1 MEPPATPQLAR
12 KPEETG
18 AASRPDRKPVLLIV
32 DDDEGVRAALTVIF
46 EQEFEVTSVST
57 GHAALEYVPGRTVDV
72 VTLDLDLPEL
82 PGIEVLE
89 QLKQHDP
96 LMEVVI
102 LTGQATLE
110 TARKAIQLGAF
121 AYLTKPFETAECR
134 RVMRAAGER
143 RQKMLGWRA
152 LELELQRRQVDQ
164 QIDRA
169 KSEIYATVIHDLNSP
184 LTTAVGLLEM
194 LRLDL
199 ASRAMAPTEIAASLN
214 DSCLQ
219 LKFCMGII
227 KRYLGFM
234 RQVPGETAVA
244 DVSEVLADLRNLVR
258 VNPAARHNQLLIH
271 VPDERLAVALNGVD
285 LLQVLLN
292 LTINALQASAQ
303 KHHVEV
309 YCRHWPAGTA
319 TSSLRSGPE
328 DVSFFAERVSCGRSM
343 ASITVQDD
351 GSGIPSAELPH
362 VFRSYHT
369 TKSPGQGTGLGLTVI
384 HRIVDEGGGALHVH
398 SVVGEG
404 TAFTVFFPLADH
416 AVEPV

>member
-1 MEPPATPQLAR
+1 MEPSTSPQTAGLVA
-12 KPEETG
+12 G
-18 AASRPDRKPVLLIV
+18 AGTASDPVRKPVLLII
-32 DDDEGVRAALTVIF
+32 DDDEGVRAALSVIF
-46 EQEFEVTSVST
+46 EQEFEVGATSS
-57 GHAALEYVPGRTVDV
+57 GREALAFVGSRTADV

-82 PGIEVLE
+82 TGIEVLE
-89 QLKQHDP
+89 RLKQHDP

-110 TARKAIQLGAF
+110 TARQAIQLGAF
-121 AYLTKPFETAECR
+121 AYLTKPFETQECR
-134 RVMRAAGER
+134 RVMRAALER
-143 RQKMLGWRA
+143 RHKMLGWRA

-164 QIDRA
+164 EIERA

-199 ASRAMAPTEIAASLN
+199 GARAMPPGDVAEQLN
-214 DSCLQ
+214 DACLQ

-234 RQVPGETAVA
+234 RHAPGQAPVA
-244 DVSEVLADLRNLVR
+244 EVGEILTDLKNLVR
-258 VNPAARHNQLLIH
+258 VNPAVRHNKLLVH
-271 VPDERLAVALNGVD
+271 VPDERLRVALNGVD

-292 LTINALQASAQ
+292 LTINALQASEQ

-309 YCRHWPAGTA
+309 YCRHWPAGT
-319 TSSLRSGPE
+319 TTNSLGSGPN
-328 DVSFFAERVSCGRSM
+328 DFCCFGERVTTGRAM
-343 ASITVQDD
+343 ASITVQDN
-351 GSGIPSAELPH
+351 GVGIPVSELPQ
-362 VFRSYHT
+362 VFKSYHT

-384 HRIVDEGGGALHVH
+384 HRIVAESGGALHVH

-404 TAFTVFFPLADH
+404 TAFTVFFPLAAH
-416 AVEPV
+416 G